1 MQGMKV
7 KKAIPVLQQGTYFGK
22 KIPAVK
28 QLN

>member
-1 MQGMKV
+1 MKV